1 LTPER
6 AVSTEIAQEQAR
18 DAEYEQPERQRVPGA
33 AASKL
38 SDAYRGRQLLNADTI
53 REMHAAF
60 RVGGRAAID
69 KVMKN
74 QPAIFLKL
82 LVLLVPREL
91 QIEHR
96 GGVKG
101 MTEDQI
107 VDAIDSSYFLF
118 IAHPPVII
126 AVQALLKDVSLPPLV
141 KLALVFI
148 STLLVLMPL
157 YHYCVRATFIGVAL
171 NGRIRPPSPAGSP
184 LSALRV
190 A

>member
-1 LTPER
+1 
-6 AVSTEIAQEQAR
+6 
-18 DAEYEQPERQRVPGA
+18 
-33 AASKL
+33 
-38 SDAYRGRQLLNADTI
+38 
-53 REMHAAF
+53 MHAAF

-107 VDAIDSSYFLF
+107 VDAIEAIEGFLARRRGETAKVIEGTTSSSD
-118 IAHPPVII
+118 APVSGS
-126 AVQALLKDVSLPPLV
+126 D
-141 KLALVFI
+141 
-148 STLLVLMPL
+148 
-157 YHYCVRATFIGVAL
+157 
-171 NGRIRPPSPAGSP
+171 PAK
-184 LSALRV
+184 
-190 A
+190 

>member
-1 LTPER
+1 PE
-6 AVSTEIAQEQAR
+6 
-18 DAEYEQPERQRVPGA
+18 
-33 AASKL
+33 L
-38 SDAYRGRQLLNADTI
+38 SDTYRGRQLLNADTI

-107 VDAIDSSYFLF
+107 VDAIEAIEGFLARRSGEKAKVIEGTTSSG
-118 IAHPPVII
+118 
-126 AVQALLKDVSLPPLV
+126 VSPIPEPDTA
-141 KLALVFI
+141 K
-148 STLLVLMPL
+148 
-157 YHYCVRATFIGVAL
+157 
-171 NGRIRPPSPAGSP
+171 
-184 LSALRV
+184 
-190 A
+190 

>member
-1 LTPER
+1 M
-6 AVSTEIAQEQAR
+6 
-18 DAEYEQPERQRVPGA
+18 DAEPTPNLPEVDQPKRTAKGTRIKRPKKDNALGYPA
-33 AASKL
+33 PKL

-101 MTEDQI
+101 MTEEQI
-107 VDAIDSSYFLF
+107 VDAIEAIEGFLARRSGERAKV
-118 IAHPPVII
+118 IEGSASPVLP
-126 AVQALLKDVSLPPLV
+126 QEDVKEPTP
-141 KLALVFI
+141 
-148 STLLVLMPL
+148 
-157 YHYCVRATFIGVAL
+157 
-171 NGRIRPPSPAGSP
+171 
-184 LSALRV
+184 
-190 A
+190 